1 MKKIC
6 LSLIMLLALVFSAN
20 SQNRWNIYAGGS
32 ISHLCEEASAISS
45 DQSYGW
51 GGGAF
56 IGAGYEINFN
66 SHWSLTPQLEFRF
79 INNGATTDGY
89 SHPGSFYP
97 NSSVFQ
103 FYSNHS
109 EWNRTFSINIP
120 VIASYRFSISEGLG
134 MRFGAGV
141 YLQELLAGKKYYY
154 DYFNNHNDEVYKDK
168 ISGNF
173 GERLNVG
180 AVAEVA
186 LETGKH
192 FSYMFR
198 AQFPFLEKYHTRNT
212 LTLSLGLRYSF

>member
-1 MKKIC
+1 
-6 LSLIMLLALVFSAN
+6 MLLALVFSAN

-32 ISHLCEEASAISS
+32 ISHLCEEAAISS

-79 INNGATTDGY
+79 INNGATIDGY

-120 VIASYRFSISEGLG
+120 VIASYRLSISEGLG

-173 GERLNVG
+173 GEKFNVG

-198 AQFPFLEKYHTRNT
+198 AQLPFLEKYHTRNT

>member
-1 MKKIC
+1 MKKIY
-6 LSLIMLLALVFSAN
+6 LSLIMFLVLVFSAN

-32 ISHLCEEASAISS
+32 ISHLCEEAAISS

-79 INNGATTDGY
+79 INNGATTDGH
-89 SHPGSFYP
+89 SHTLKGTPESD
-97 NSSVFQ
+97 
-103 FYSNHS
+103 FYSQHS
-109 EWNRTFSINIP
+109 EWNRTFGINIP

-173 GERLNVG
+173 GDRFNAG

-198 AQFPFLEKYHTRNT
+198 VQFPFLEKYYTRKT
-212 LTLSLGLRYSF
+212 ITLSLGLRYSF

>member
-1 MKKIC
+1 MF
-6 LSLIMLLALVFSAN
+6 LVLVFSAN

-32 ISHLCEEASAISS
+32 ISHLCEEAAISS
-45 DQSYGW
+45 DKSYGW

-79 INNGATTDGY
+79 INNGATTDGH
-89 SHPGSFYP
+89 SHILEGTPESD
-97 NSSVFQ
+97 
-103 FYSNHS
+103 FYSQHS
-109 EWNRTFSINIP
+109 EWNRTFGINIP

-154 DYFNNHNDEVYKDK
+154 DYFNNHNDEMYKDK

-173 GERLNVG
+173 GDRFNAG

-198 AQFPFLEKYHTRNT
+198 AQFPFLEKYYTRKT
-212 LTLSLGLRYSF
+212 ITLSLGLRYSF

>member
-6 LSLIMLLALVFSAN
+6 LSLIMFLVLVFSAN

-32 ISHLCEEASAISS
+32 ISHLCEEAAISS

-120 VIASYRFSISEGLG
+120 VIASYRLSISEGLG

-173 GERLNVG
+173 GEKFNVG